1 MAFPKG
7 SKLYC
12 NADAPITTI
21 DGGEVKNNIPFGQE
35 GRNSQD
41 YYGDTSGRSAP
52 IDILWQPATIFGVST
67 GRTALKDQT
76 LYYEFAMKS
85 SYRISPPWGST
96 AGGLYLDI
104 DRSAWVS
111 SEFCTDSETS
121 ALDKYDKRTDK
132 ATITQIKNSNLSGKP
147 PVTGSGGNLLTSEKK
162 NNTLIFGGIG
172 LTILVFCIWFFGF
185 RKS

>member
-7 SKLYC
+7 TKLYC

-21 DGGEVKNNIPFGQE
+21 DGGEIKNNIPFGQE

-41 YYGDTSGRSAP
+41 YYGETSGRSAP
-52 IDILWQPATIFGVST
+52 TDILWQPASLFGVST
-67 GRTALKDQT
+67 GRTAIKDQT
-76 LYYEFAMKS
+76 LYYEFAMKAQ
-85 SYRISPPWGST
+85 YRTSNGWN
-96 AGGLYLDI
+96 AGTYLDI

-132 ATITQIKNSNLSGKP
+132 ATVKQIKDSNISGKP